1 MVNETIANLS
11 AAVNGSAKNATG
23 RPPSTPEGMFVAY
36 SSLVVMALLPIFF
49 GSFRSVK
56 CLIEQ
61 KVCCLT
67 LGCNPCPVNVPSSL
81 MQVLEAPLR
90 DRSFLS

>member
-1 MVNETIANLS
+1 MGKPVDSGQKNIIEQIKMADTAVKDAIANATAAVNET
-11 AAVNGSAKNATG
+11 AKNATG
-23 RPPSTPEGMFVAY
+23 RAAATPEGMMVAY

-61 KVCCLT
+61 KVQC
-67 LGCNPCPVNVPSSL
+67 
-81 MQVLEAPLR
+81 
-90 DRSFLS
+90 